1 MFDFGFF
8 DRSRVFTLDSII
20 EIIGRIKRGDSA
32 LRDRFI
38 HENKPFIKKSIR
50 KVSNKFIDI
59 ESSEEFSVGLCAFN
73 EAIESFDIKRQC
85 NFYKYSNL
93 IIHNRII
100 DYYRSTK
107 NSKKVIPF
115 SSFEEN
121 ETFEQRYLRSDSHY
135 QYEKIEIKE
144 DIMRLQQNLSQFG
157 VSWNDLIEH
166 SPKHKDSR
174 CLCIR
179 IANEIIKD
187 KELFDRFTRTKRIPQ
202 SELIKRLKVHRRT
215 IENHRIYIIAVC
227 LILTSNKYELK
238 EFIIDFEERGE
249 QK

>member
-1 MFDFGFF
+1 LFDFRFF
-8 DRSRVFTLDSII
+8 DKSREFTLDSII
-20 EIIGRIKRGDSA
+20 EIIGRIKHGDSS

-38 HENKPFIKKSIR
+38 EEHKPFIRKSIR
-50 KVSNKFIDI
+50 KVTNKFIDI

-73 EAIESFDIKRQC
+73 EAIENYDTKRQS

-93 IIHNRII
+93 IIHNRLI
-100 DYYRSTK
+100 DYYRSSSK
-107 NSKKVIPF
+107 SKKVMLF

-144 DIMRLQQNLSQFG
+144 DIMLLQQNLLQFG
-157 VSWNDLIEH
+157 VSWKDLIEN

-187 KELFDRFTRTKRIPQ
+187 KELFERFTRTKRIPQ

-227 LILTSNKYELK
+227 LILTSKKYELK
-238 EFIIDFEERGE
+238 EFIIDFEERAD
-249 QK
+249 KK